1 MGVENP
7 PCSVAA
13 NSPLLISRYHNLGVL
28 PWNEAGKIPTLSHFL
43 NDINADDLFIQ
54 ADLIDEADQLTDE
67 GLAVMAELWE
77 EGCLHS

>member
-1 MGVENP
+1 MEY
-7 PCSVAA
+7 
-13 NSPLLISRYHNLGVL
+13 NSTMNDP
-28 PWNEAGKIPTLSHFL
+28 HFL